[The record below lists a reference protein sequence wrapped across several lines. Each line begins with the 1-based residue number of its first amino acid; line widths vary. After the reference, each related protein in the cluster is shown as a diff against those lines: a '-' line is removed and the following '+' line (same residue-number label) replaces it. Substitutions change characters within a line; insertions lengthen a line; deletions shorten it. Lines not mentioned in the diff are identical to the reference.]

1 MDILFGPI
9 AWQINVLYESL
20 MEWTW
25 HHSKLAVE
33 EVSFFGGL
41 RVVLLQLSSLCT
53 IEQWALQLECDAP
66 VPPGSQFE
74 SDIADKP

>member
-9 AWQINVLYESL
+9 TWQINVLYESL

-33 EVSFFGGL
+33 E
-41 RVVLLQLSSLCT
+41 VLLQLSSLCT